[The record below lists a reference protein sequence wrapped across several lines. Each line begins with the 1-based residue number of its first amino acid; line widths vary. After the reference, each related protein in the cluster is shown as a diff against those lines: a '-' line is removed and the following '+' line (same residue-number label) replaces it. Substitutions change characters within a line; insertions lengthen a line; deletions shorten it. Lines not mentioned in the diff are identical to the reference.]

1 MKNRLVDAAMEANG
15 IDYSSPNKIDLVL
28 AHHGIKGQKWGVRR
42 TKAQLGYK
50 TSGKKHKKT
59 AKQTAKQTVS
69 TARGK
74 KVTKKA
80 KTGVKKPSKKKSSS
94 EDISKL
100 SNEELRKRTERLRLE
115 AEYMRLAPKP
125 KKSVGK
131 RIADAAVNDVLVP
144 ALKESGKKAL
154 SAYAQKKL
162 GEALGVP
169 IGKEQQRRRR
179 DDD

>member
-1 MKNRLVDAAMEANG
+1 MKNSLVDAAMEANG
-15 IDYSSPNKIDLVL
+15 IEYSSPNKVDLVL

-50 TSGKKHKKT
+50 TSDKKHKKT
-59 AKQTAKQTVS
+59 AKQTSS

-74 KVTKKA
+74 TVAKKA
-80 KTGVKKPSKKKSSS
+80 KAGVKKSSKKKSSS

>member
-1 MKNRLVDAAMEANG
+1 MKNRLVDAAMKANG
-15 IDYSSPNKIDLVL
+15 IDYSSPNTVDLVL

-50 TSGKKHKKT
+50 TNGKKHKKT
-59 AKQTAKQTVS
+59 TKQMTS

-74 KVTKKA
+74 KVVKKA
-80 KTGVKKPSKKKSSS
+80 KDGVKKKSSKKKSSS

-125 KKSVGK
+125 KKGVGK

-162 GEALGVP
+162 GEALGVS

>member
-1 MKNRLVDAAMEANG
+1 MKNSLVDAAMEANG
-15 IDYSSPNKIDLVL
+15 IEYSSPNKVDLVL

-59 AKQTAKQTVS
+59 AKQTSS

-74 KVTKKA
+74 KVAKKA
-80 KTGVKKPSKKKSSS
+80 KAGVKKSSKKKSSS